1 MDLEIGSYFVIFQY
15 SVNIFIGI
23 DYDFLMYIV
32 FYFDVGLYLIKS
44 MDLDGNNEKIL
55 K

>member
-1 MDLEIGSYFVIFQY
+1 
-15 SVNIFIGI
+15 
-23 DYDFLMYIV
+23 MYIV

-55 K
+55 KWFNSGKLKDELFIK